1 MQGKSFSA
9 YADVLSRQLTRVAVG
24 YGMFVYL
31 GNSLLFIIMSN
42 LPPIEILYTAWVIL
56 GALLLVILA
65 DILGIRYFFNPI
77 KTLLKQPNPSLEDNY
92 ALFTYLINYPF
103 ITIIRVLTFHTIPPY
118 TILLGG
124 AILFNNLGFVNFDVK
139 EYMLTFSLI
148 VVGIVAHAVMEYDAS
163 KRIILPLILEL
174 QPAMSELPVKYQAK
188 IIKLGIYRRL
198 SALSIWLM
206 LIPMFVLG
214 ATLIIRM
221 DAVLRDLHVTDTLSY
236 LLPMILVAFIPA
248 LLMLIVM
255 LIIIRNTA
263 REIAIPADKLVRA
276 MQTVAKGHLDVS
288 LPITTADEFAD
299 LNKGF
304 NNMVR
309 GLQERERLH
318 DAFGRYVSPELA
330 TQVREQG
337 ASLSAQ
343 LMTASVMFVDIRN
356 FTPLAEK
363 LSPIEVVT
371 VLNRF
376 FALVEPLIKQH
387 GGWINKFLGD
397 GFMVLFGVPVPD
409 VDHAK
414 RAVIVARQIREALAT
429 LNAQHIGQFPPLSI
443 GIGIDCGELVAGSIG
458 SPDRIEYTVIGDVVN
473 VASRI
478 ESLNKELATT
488 ILISESVYQLAGDV
502 GVNREMPPT
511 PVKGKSNLVK
521 VYALD

>member
-1 MQGKSFSA
+1 MQEKSFSSNA
-9 YADVLSRQLTRVAVG
+9 NDILRQLKRVAVG
-24 YGMFVYL
+24 YGIFVYI
-31 GNSLLFIIMSN
+31 GNGVLFLIMSN
-42 LPPIEILYTAWVIL
+42 LPPVEIFYTVLVIL
-56 GALLLVILA
+56 GGLILVILA

-77 KTLLKQPNPSLEDNY
+77 FVLLKLPNPTLEERQL
-92 ALFTYLINYPF
+92 LFTRLINYPF
-103 ITIIRVLTFHTIPPY
+103 ITIIRVLTFHTFPPY
-118 TILLGG
+118 SILLSG
-124 AILFNNLGFVNFDVK
+124 AILFNYMGLVNFDLK
-139 EYMLTFSLI
+139 DYMLTFSVIL
-148 VVGIVAHAVMEYDAS
+148 VGIVAHAVIEYDAS
-163 KRIILPLILEL
+163 KRILYPLVLQF
-174 QPAMSELPVKYQAK
+174 QPALGELPSPYQEK

-221 DAVLRDLHVTDTLSY
+221 YAVLRDLRLTDTLSY
-236 LLPMILVAFIPA
+236 LLPMILIAFVPA
-248 LLMLIVM
+248 LLMLVVM
-255 LIIIRNTA
+255 LFIIRNTA
-263 REIAIPADKLVRA
+263 REISVPADNLVQA
-276 MQTVAKGHLDVS
+276 MQQVAQGHLDMY

-299 LNKGF
+299 LNRGF

-309 GLQERERLH
+309 GLHERERLH

-356 FTPLAEK
+356 FTSLAEK

-376 FALVEPLIKQH
+376 FALVEPFIKQQ

-397 GFMVLFGVPVPD
+397 GFMVLFGVPVAD
-409 VDHAK
+409 ADHAK
-414 RAVIVARQIREALAT
+414 RAVMVARQIREALAM
-429 LNAQHIGQFPPLSI
+429 LNAQHVGQFPPLSI

-488 ILISESVYQLAGDV
+488 ILISEAVYQLAGDV
-502 GVNREMPPT
+502 GVYREMPPT
-511 PVKGKSNLVK
+511 PVKGKSALVK

>member
-1 MQGKSFSA
+1 MQEKL
-9 YADVLSRQLTRVAVG
+9 LSGYVDGIYRKLMRVAVG
-24 YGMFVYL
+24 YGMFVYVA
-31 GNSLLFIIMSN
+31 NSFLFIIMSN
-42 LPPIEILYTAWVIL
+42 LPPIEILYTMWVIL
-56 GALLLVILA
+56 GGFILVIFA

-77 KTLLKQPNPSLEDNY
+77 KHLSQQPVLSSEDNY
-92 ALFTYLINYPF
+92 RLFTYLINYPL
-103 ITIIRVLTFHTIPPY
+103 ITIIRVLTFHTLPPY
-118 TILLGG
+118 SILLSG
-124 AILFNNLGFVNFDVK
+124 AVLFTNAGLVNFDLK
-139 EYMLTFSLI
+139 EYMLTFSFI

-163 KRIILPLILEL
+163 KRILLPLILEL
-174 QPAMSELPVKYQAK
+174 QPTVRELPPQYQSK
-188 IIKLGIYRRL
+188 IVKLGIYRRL

-221 DAVLRDLHVTDTLSY
+221 DAVLRDLGVADTLPY
-236 LLPMILVAFIPA
+236 LLPMSLVAFIPA

-255 LIIIRNTA
+255 LFITRNTA
-263 REIAIPADKLVRA
+263 REISIPADNLVTA
-276 MQTVAKGHLDVS
+276 MQTVAKGHLDVY

-299 LNKGF
+299 LNRGF

-343 LMTASVMFVDIRN
+343 VMIASVMFVDIRN

-376 FALVEPLIKQH
+376 FALVEPLIKQQ

-397 GFMVLFGVPVPD
+397 GFMVLFGVPVLDPA
-409 VDHAK
+409 HAK
-414 RAVIVARQIREALAT
+414 HAVIVARKIREELVT
-429 LNAQHIGQFPPLSI
+429 LNTQHMGQFPPLSI

-478 ESLNKELATT
+478 ESLNKEFATT
-488 ILISESVYQLAGDV
+488 ILISEAVYQLAGGV
-502 GVNREMPPT
+502 GACREMPLT
-511 PVKGKSNLVK
+511 PVKGKSTLVK